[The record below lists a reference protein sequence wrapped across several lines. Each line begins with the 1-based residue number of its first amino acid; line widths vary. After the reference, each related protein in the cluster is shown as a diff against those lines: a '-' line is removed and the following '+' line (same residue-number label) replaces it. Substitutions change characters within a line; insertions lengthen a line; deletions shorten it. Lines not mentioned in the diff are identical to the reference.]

1 MMQWRFEATGYTNN
15 SSACGGKVRSVA
27 SLPPLHSITTPEVSG
42 EAASQARRAL
52 QYPPK
57 QLRAMC

>member
-1 MMQWRFEATGYTNN
+1 MQWRFEATGYTNN